1 MKKIVKLYVLCAL
14 LISIMIWQK
23 SSINVAFAEEQTKSV
38 TILFTHDM
46 HDNMLPV
53 QTIIDGEAVYLGGY
67 ARLKTAIDIEKEKAP
82 AALLVDGGDFS
93 MGTPFQTI
101 FESDAP
107 QLRILGLMGY
117 EAVTLGNHEF
127 DYRAQGLTGSI
138 EAALGS
144 GEQLPLIL
152 QSNIV
157 FPTDENGN
165 LTESLTALKRA
176 MEDYGL
182 KDYTVFEKDGVK
194 IGVFGVMG
202 EESESMAPMSEAT
215 FSDEIEQAKRVVKIL
230 KEEEKV
236 DFILCLSHSG
246 TKEDKAESEDEIL
259 AKEVPEINVIISG
272 HSHTLLKEPIIVGN
286 TLIASVEDYGKYLGV
301 IKMSQNSEGF
311 WELDRYEPVKI
322 DETFTED
329 KAVAAKVAEFKE
341 LVQTEYFD
349 QYDIQYD
356 EVVAYSAYQFLTPNE
371 IYEIHDETTIG
382 NLITDAYRYAV
393 KMAEGE
399 NYIPITAT
407 IVPQGTIRATIFKGN
422 ITAADA
428 FCISSL
434 GIGADKTPGY
444 PLISIY
450 LSGKELKAS
459 CEVDAS
465 ITPIMGEAQLFIS
478 GVDFTFNPNRLIFNK
493 VTKTALVNEDGT
505 KTAIVDDQLY
515 RVVCGLYSA
524 QMLSVVGE
532 KSYGLL
538 SVVPKDAEGNVIT
551 DFEKYIISGNVDGT
565 SREIKEWYA
574 ISQYLQSFDQVD
586 GVPQVPVYY
595 SELQGRK
602 ITENDKN
609 IIALVRNPNRI
620 SLIAYTVIIILV
632 VLIITIIVVIVKKR
646 RKKKLGNRHAKK

>member
-1 MKKIVKLYVLCAL
+1 MKKIMKLYVLLGL
-14 LISIMIWQK
+14 LMSIIVWQN
-23 SSINVAFAEEQTKSV
+23 SSVNVAFAKEEEKYV

-53 QTIIDGEAVYLGGY
+53 QTIVDGEAVYLGGY
-67 ARLKTAIDIEKEKAP
+67 ARLKTAIDIEKEKTP

-101 FESDAP
+101 YESEAP

-127 DYRAQGLTGSI
+127 DYRAQGLTGSLK
-138 EAALGS
+138 AALNS
-144 GEQLPLIL
+144 GEELPLIL
-152 QSNIV
+152 QSNVV
-157 FPTDENGN
+157 FPADKSGN
-165 LTESLTALKRA
+165 LTESLSALKQA
-176 MEDYGL
+176 IEDYGV
-182 KDYTVFEKDGVK
+182 KDYTVFDKDGVK

-202 EESESMAPMSEAT
+202 EESESMAPMSEVT

-246 TKEDKAESEDEIL
+246 TKEDTDESEDEIL

-301 IKMSQNSEGF
+301 IKMSQDVKGT
-311 WELDRYEPVKI
+311 WVLDSYEPVKI
-322 DETFTED
+322 DESFMENE
-329 KAVAAKVAEFKE
+329 AVAAKVTEFKE

-349 QYDIQYD
+349 QYDIKYD
-356 EVVAYSAYQFLTPNE
+356 EIVAYSDYQFLTPNE

-393 KMAEGE
+393 KRAEGE
-399 NYIPITAT
+399 DYVPIAAT

-450 LSGKELKAS
+450 LSGEELKAS

-478 GVDFTFNPNRLIFNK
+478 GINFTFNPNRLIFNK
-493 VTKTALVNEDGT
+493 VTETALVNEDGT
-505 KTAIVDDQLY
+505 ETAIEDDKLY

-538 SVVPKDAEGNVIT
+538 SVVPKDADGEVIT
-551 DFEKYIISGNVDGT
+551 DFEKYIISETVDGT
-565 SREIKEWYA
+565 SKEIKEWYA

-586 GVPQVPVYY
+586 GVPQVPAYY

-602 ITENDKN
+602 ITEDDSN
-609 IIALVRNPNRI
+609 IVALVRNPNRI
-620 SLIAYTVIIILV
+620 SFIVYT
-632 VLIITIIVVIVKKR
+632 
-646 RKKKLGNRHAKK
+646 